1 MKLQCTKFI
10 THFEKEKKFN
20 KNKKCVEESG
30 AYCVIGS
37 SLRDFQWWPGNSER
51 ERERDWE
58 SVCILGDRRSFF
70 FFFRERERE
79 REVWL
84 WLDISGA
91 WGWGW
96 GWAGRRYSLNLQI
109 PSGKSHL
116 LFPLFFS
123 LLPRSLFLLI
133 STCCFHC
140 LSLFLIFSTLFKKFK
155 PKKKLLFVF
164 NVIFPSNPYF
174 YYQNY
179 VILKFLK
186 NIQTNNNIY
195 IYIYFFFFL
204 GLEN

>member
-1 MKLQCTKFI
+1 MCGRERSLLCYWELPPRLSVMTWKL
-10 THFEKEKKFN
+10 
-20 KNKKCVEESG
+20 
-30 AYCVIGS
+30 
-37 SLRDFQWWPGNSER
+37 RER

-58 SVCILGDRRSFF
+58 SVCILGDRRSF

-133 STCCFHC
+133 STCRFHC
-140 LSLFLIFSTLFKKFK
+140 LSLFLIFSTLFKNLNQ
-155 PKKKLLFVF
+155 KKKLLFVF

-195 IYIYFFFFL
+195 IYIFFFWV
-204 GLEN
+204 

>member
-1 MKLQCTKFI
+1 MCGRERSLLCYWELPPRLSVMTWKL
-10 THFEKEKKFN
+10 
-20 KNKKCVEESG
+20 
-30 AYCVIGS
+30 
-37 SLRDFQWWPGNSER
+37 RER

-70 FFFRERERE
+70 FFRERERERE

-133 STCCFHC
+133 STCRFHC
-140 LSLFLIFSTLFKKFK
+140 HSLFLIFSTLFKNLNQKKTFICFQCNFSIQSILLLPKLCYFK
-155 PKKKLLFVF
+155 
-164 NVIFPSNPYF
+164 IFEKYSN
-174 YYQNY
+174 
-179 VILKFLK
+179 
-186 NIQTNNNIY
+186 
-195 IYIYFFFFL
+195 
-204 GLEN
+204 